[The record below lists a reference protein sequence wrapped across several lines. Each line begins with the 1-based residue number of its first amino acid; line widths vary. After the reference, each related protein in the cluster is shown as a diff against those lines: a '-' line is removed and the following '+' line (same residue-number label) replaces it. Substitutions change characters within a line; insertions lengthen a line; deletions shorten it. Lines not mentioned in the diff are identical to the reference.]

1 MKFNMEEVK
10 DLIKKERPKL
20 KQISINQYYSHL
32 KKLQN
37 LFDTDNFDF
46 LEKPEDV
53 KNKIKNNHFTSI
65 RNSYNAIIVF
75 LLALND
81 KNEYND
87 LIEKYT
93 KLRDELNQKYE
104 DEQKSGVISEKQKN
118 NFATMEEINN
128 MLIELRSEVMPLKK
142 KKNLTKMDIATLRAW
157 ILFNMLIRIPTRND
171 ASNMQFITQTN
182 YKRLSEENKKE
193 NNYLVN
199 ERNNMKFI
207 YNQYKTSKKYGELVV
222 PVPSDLKP
230 MLRLYIRL
238 MNYKV
243 GDNIFPLSKNAI
255 SQLLLKHSKRI
266 LNKAISSTMIRKIY
280 LSEKYA
286 KVKEEQIKDA
296 KIMGHSVATQQ
307 KVYTK
312 EKE

>member
-1 MKFNMEEVK
+1 MEEVK

-81 KNEYND
+81 KNEYDD

-128 MLIELRSEVMPLKK
+128 MLIELRGEVMPLKK

-182 YKRLSEENKKE
+182 YKHLSEENKKE

-207 YNQYKTSKKYGELVV
+207 YNQYKTSRKYGELVV

-230 MLRLYIRL
+230 MLRLYIKL

-243 GDNIFPLSKNAI
+243 GDNIFPLSRNAI

-286 KVKEEQIKDA
+286 KVKEEMQKDA
-296 KIMGHSVATQQ
+296 KIMMHSKATAD
-307 KVYTK
+307 KIYTK
-312 EKE
+312 SAE